1 MVVPIAIHH
10 PSWAQPPLMNII
22 SSFIACHHTHTII
35 TLPQHT
41 HHHPHTLQK
50 GQLYFITDS
59 ALYEL
64 FKFANKFSE
73 EVTDGLKE
81 EGLTIQAASFD
92 QIKRNMKSATHTS

>member
-1 MVVPIAIHH
+1 MPSLTSHEYHH
-10 PSWAQPPLMNII
+10 LTHHTLTPPT
-22 SSFIACHHTHTII
+22 HTHT
-35 TLPQHT
+35 
-41 HHHPHTLQK
+41 HTLQK
-50 GQLYFITDS
+50 GQLCFITDS

-92 QIKRNMKSATHTS
+92 QIKRNMRSATHTTS